1 MELQQSHILILSQSC
16 IQFKPIRVNH
26 VSLLASTF
34 CMIYEK
40 NLSHLQCIKKGI
52 VTQEEEQQLEQAL
65 PSTTPPLPLLH
76 QTKPVLYAFKY
87 LNSPDTQRQY
97 PERLKLF
104 LIMPTCQVET

>member
-40 NLSHLQCIKKGI
+40 NLSHLQRIKKGI
-52 VTQEEEQQLEQAL
+52 VTQEEEEQQQLEQAL
-65 PSTTPPLPLLH
+65 PSTTPPLPLLR

-97 PERLKLF
+97 PKRLKLF
-104 LIMPTCQVET
+104 